1 MRLIVVL
8 CLISSFLYAKP
19 GPNTITGVVKDA
31 ETKEPIPFAHVV
43 VGQVISLTN
52 LDGEFVI
59 DPHVDANHKL
69 LQISVMGYDLSTT
82 EITNGQDFYQIE
94 LRPSTMHLDEV
105 TIVSGN
111 VLMNDV
117 FNRFHLNY
125 EVTRKHM
132 LGYYKEN
139 LNDSDSMYYLA
150 EGIVD
155 IYVPPNIEFSHALV
169 NPIRT
174 RKKVFKEIGEDHV
187 FLKGNASDMA
197 QSSIWRKG
205 SFLNP
210 KNRKNYDFIY
220 VGASNI
226 GDKDVFI
233 VEFEPKNSKGDT
245 EGKIFIDEESLA
257 VIKLEYHP
265 IIKKSTFW
273 SDVRWVEE
281 YYEKNGLFEL
291 FRVSYT
297 GSWEEYNQDYT
308 YNALLVVNESRATED
323 IPEDTFLL
331 TEYDSFF
338 HEAQDDFSD
347 SFWDG
352 YNYIK
357 LDVAS
362 AHLVN
367 DFGDSPD

>member
-8 CLISSFLYAKP
+8 YLVFATSIAWSETHSIK
-19 GPNTITGVVKDA
+19 GIVKDS
-31 ETKEPIPFAHVV
+31 ETEEPIPFAHVV
-43 VGQVISLTN
+43 IGQVISLTN

-59 DPHVDANHKL
+59 DPHSTTEQLVM
-69 LQISVMGYDLSTT
+69 QISVMGYELSTT
-82 EITNGQDFYQIE
+82 EIEDPETFHAVY
-94 LRPSTMHLDEV
+94 LKPSTMHLEEV

-125 EVTRKHM
+125 EMSSQHM

-139 LNDSDSMYYLA
+139 LLDTDSMYYLA

-155 IYVPPNIEFSHALV
+155 IYTPSNVTFEQAFV
-169 NPIRT
+169 NPIKT
-174 RKKVFKEIGEDHV
+174 RKKVFRDLDDDHV
-187 FLKGNASDMA
+187 YMSGNASDMA

-210 KNRKNYDFIY
+210 KNRKNYEFIY
-220 VGASNI
+220 AGSSNI

-245 EGKIFIDEESLA
+245 EGKIYIEEETLA

-265 IIKKSTFW
+265 KLKGNKFWKSV
-273 SDVRWVEE
+273 SWVEE
-281 YYEKNGLFEL
+281 YYEKNGMYEL

-297 GSWEEYNQDYT
+297 GMWEDYMKDYT
-308 YNALLVVNESRATED
+308 YNALLVVNESRVTD
-323 IPEDTFLL
+323 DLPEDTFLL

-338 HEAQDDFSD
+338 HEAEEDFSD

-357 LDVAS
+357 LDVES
-362 AHLVN
+362 S
-367 DFGDSPD
+367 DFLKSYGMVTE

>member
-8 CLISSFLYAKP
+8 ILVVTTFFAWSEPHSIK
-19 GPNTITGVVKDA
+19 GIVKDS
-31 ETKEPIPFAHVV
+31 ETNEPIPFAHVV
-43 VGQVISLTN
+43 IGQVISLTN
-52 LDGEFVI
+52 LDGEFVL
-59 DPHVDANHKL
+59 DPHSSTELVM
-69 LQISVMGYDLSTT
+69 QISVMGYELSTT
-82 EITNGQDFYQIE
+82 EIEDPEIFHTI
-94 LRPSTMHLDEV
+94 LLKPSTMHLDEV

-125 EVTRKHM
+125 EMSRQHM

-139 LNDSDSMYYLA
+139 LLDTDSMYYLA

-155 IYVPPNIEFSHALV
+155 IYIPSNMTFDHALV
-169 NPIRT
+169 NPIKT
-174 RKKVFKEIGEDHV
+174 RKKVFRVLDDDHV
-187 FLKGNASDMA
+187 YMSGNASDMA

-210 KNRKNYDFIY
+210 KNRKNYEFIY
-220 VGASNI
+220 VGSSNI

-245 EGKIFIDEESLA
+245 EGKIYIEEETLA

-265 IIKKSTFW
+265 KLKGSNFWKSV
-273 SDVRWVEE
+273 SWVEE
-281 YYEKNGLFEL
+281 YYEKNGIYEL

-297 GSWEEYNQDYT
+297 GTWQDFRQDYT
-308 YNALLVVNESRATED
+308 YNALLVVNESRVTND
-323 IPEDTFLL
+323 LPEDTFLL

-338 HEAQDDFSD
+338 HEAKEDFSD

-357 LDVAS
+357 LDVES
-362 AHLVN
+362 S
-367 DFGDSPD
+367 DFLKSYGMITE